1 MGEKSFSYECYFK
14 STCLSIMVK
23 NQNDFDTKGYVPIK
37 SQMGEII
44 FFKGKLLYKMG

>member
-1 MGEKSFSYECYFK
+1 
-14 STCLSIMVK
+14 MVK